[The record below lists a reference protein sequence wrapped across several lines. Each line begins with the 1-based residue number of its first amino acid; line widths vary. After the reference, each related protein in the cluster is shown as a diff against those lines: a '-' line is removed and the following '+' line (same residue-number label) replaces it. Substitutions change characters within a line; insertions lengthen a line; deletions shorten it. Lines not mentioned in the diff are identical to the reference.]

1 MTRAIIIIEPAK
13 DTELRIG
20 MFSVKTNEAIGKVFE
35 TYCQEEGV
43 YRSEV
48 MFSAKEGGMNGETEV
63 REICRKD
70 ELRIQV
76 DLTINELR
84 I

>member
-1 MTRAIIIIEPAK
+1 MIRAIIIIEPAK

-35 TYCQEEGV
+35 TYCHEEGV

-48 MFSAKEGGMNGETEV
+48 MFSTKQIGMNDETEV
-63 REICRKD
+63 REICKKD
-70 ELRIQV
+70 ELRIHM
-76 DLTINELR
+76 DLVENEFRL
-84 I
+84 